1 MSNYK
6 AWIQNEIG
14 PFTDLKIESMEMP
27 TIGENEVLIETKA
40 ATLNFADL
48 LLASGMYQS
57 NPDTPFVPG
66 FEVAGVV
73 KQCSDNSGLK
83 VGDRVVGATTVF
95 RSGRYGSFGE
105 YCISSE
111 KLTYKIPDEINFEAA
126 AGILMAYLTSDFALH
141 RRAGIQEGQ
150 RVLVNAAAGGVGLAA
165 VQLAKIANAEV
176 IAAVGSDEKV
186 EFLKKYQPDLII
198 NYRKENLKEK
208 IEKQYGKRP
217 LNIFYDQVG
226 GEPYEEGVRLLKSE
240 GKALIV
246 GFASGNIPSQIL
258 SYLLVKNISIMGVF
272 MISFEDDDSKYLHSR
287 MENLFNL
294 YLEKKIDPVYETI
307 PFEKIIDYLDLI
319 GSRKTIGR
327 IVATI

>member
-1 MSNYK
+1 MSTYK
-6 AWIQNEIG
+6 AWIQSEIG
-14 PFTDLKIESMEMP
+14 PFTDLKIETMEMP

-73 KQCSDNSGLK
+73 KQCSDNSRLK

-217 LNIFYDQVG
+217 IDIFYDQVG